1 MRSRDETIIAP
12 GRSPECSPP
21 RRRRTAALAFTAL
34 AVTAAGILGSAAA
47 PATAFVDAAA
57 APATAFVDAAAAPL
71 PTAGAAG
78 AADRGGVV
86 TAERLDV
93 LSAAQVRAVLTAA
106 GFDADPAILR
116 LGVVSYRLVYRTIDP
131 HGLPTTASGLLALP
145 ATDARRLRVVSYTH
159 GTETARADAPSTAT
173 DLAADG
179 WGQAPALTYA
189 AAGFA
194 AAAPD
199 YLGLGVGPG
208 PHPWMDVP
216 SEVTASLDL
225 LRATRLF
232 LATQGRT
239 VDPRI
244 LVTGFSQG
252 ASAATGLATALR
264 SGADPALRLG
274 ALAPVSGAY
283 DLRSVELPALL
294 DGRVEWPYG
303 VGYTAYLLVAF
314 NRLHHLYDTPAE
326 VFRDPSVEAL
336 FDGEHS
342 GERFVAGLPASID
355 ALLTPRGAEL
365 VHHPRGR
372 FAAALAVADATC
384 ATPPGPQPPPVPV
397 RLYVGGADTQ
407 VPRANSEHC
416 RTALRGHGID
426 APIVDLGAGVDHL
439 GSNRAGTAA
448 VVRWLLTPGGPR

>member
-1 MRSRDETIIAP
+1 M
-12 GRSPECSPP
+12 
-21 RRRRTAALAFTAL
+21 
-34 AVTAAGILGSAAA
+34 
-47 PATAFVDAAA
+47 
-57 APATAFVDAAAAPL
+57 
-71 PTAGAAG
+71 
-78 AADRGGVV
+78 V

-116 LGVVSYRLVYRTIDP
+116 SGVVSYRLVYRTIDP
-131 HGLPTTASGLLALP
+131 RGLATTASGLLALP
-145 ATDARRLRVVSYTH
+145 ATDTRRLHVVSYTH
-159 GTETARADAPSTAT
+159 GTEIARADAPSTAT
-173 DLAADG
+173 DRAADG

-208 PHPWMDVP
+208 LHPWMDVP

-239 VDPRI
+239 VDPRV

-355 ALLTPRGAEL
+355 ALLTPHGAEL
-365 VHHPRGR
+365 VRHPRGR

-384 ATPPGPQPPPVPV
+384 STLP
-397 RLYVGGADTQ
+397 
-407 VPRANSEHC
+407 
-416 RTALRGHGID
+416 
-426 APIVDLGAGVDHL
+426 
-439 GSNRAGTAA
+439 
-448 VVRWLLTPGGPR
+448 

>member
-1 MRSRDETIIAP
+1 MIS
-12 GRSPECSPP
+12 S
-21 RRRRTAALAFTAL
+21 
-34 AVTAAGILGSAAA
+34 
-47 PATAFVDAAA
+47 
-57 APATAFVDAAAAPL
+57 
-71 PTAGAAG
+71 
-78 AADRGGVV
+78 
-86 TAERLDV
+86 ERLRV
-93 LSAAQVRAVLTAA
+93 LSAAQVRAVLTAS
-106 GFDADPAILR
+106 GFDADPAVVR
-116 LGVVSYRLVYRTIDP
+116 AGVVTYRLVYRTIDP
-131 HGLPTTASGLLALP
+131 RGRATTASGLLALP
-145 ATDARRLRVVSYTH
+145 ATGDRRLRVVSYTH
-159 GTETARADAPSTAT
+159 GTEIARADAPSTAT

-216 SEVTASLDL
+216 SEVSASLDL
-225 LRATRLF
+225 LRATRTF
-232 LATQGRT
+232 VATQGRT
-239 VDPRI
+239 VDPRV

-252 ASAATGLATALR
+252 ASAATGLGAALQA
-264 SGADPALRLG
+264 GADPSLRLG

-283 DLRSVELPALL
+283 DFRSVELPALL

-303 VGYTAYLLVAF
+303 VGYTVYLLVAF

-342 GERFVAGLPASID
+342 GQQFVAGLPASID

-372 FAAALAVADATC
+372 LAAALAVADATC
-384 ATPPGPQPPPVPV
+384 STPPGPRSLPRSLPAPV

-416 RTALRGHGID
+416 RAALRGHGVD

>member
-1 MRSRDETIIAP
+1 M
-12 GRSPECSPP
+12 
-21 RRRRTAALAFTAL
+21 
-34 AVTAAGILGSAAA
+34 
-47 PATAFVDAAA
+47 
-57 APATAFVDAAAAPL
+57 
-71 PTAGAAG
+71 
-78 AADRGGVV
+78 V
-86 TAERLDV
+86 TAERLNV

-106 GFDADPAILR
+106 EFDADPAILR
-116 LGVVSYRLVYRTIDP
+116 SGVVSYRLVYRTIDP

-145 ATDARRLRVVSYTH
+145 ATDTRRLRVVSYTH

-194 AAAPD
+194 AVAPD

-208 PHPWMDVP
+208 LHPWMDVP
-216 SEVTASLDL
+216 SEVTASFDL

-239 VDPRI
+239 VDPRV

-274 ALAPVSGAY
+274 ALASVSGAY

-294 DGRVEWPYG
+294 DGQVEWPYG

-355 ALLTPRGAEL
+355 ALLTPHGAEL
-365 VHHPRGR
+365 AHHPRGR

-384 ATPPGPQPPPVPV
+384 STLPGPQPVPQPVPVPV

-448 VVRWLLTPGGPR
+448 VVRWFLTPGGPR

>member
-1 MRSRDETIIAP
+1 M
-12 GRSPECSPP
+12 
-21 RRRRTAALAFTAL
+21 
-34 AVTAAGILGSAAA
+34 
-47 PATAFVDAAA
+47 
-57 APATAFVDAAAAPL
+57 
-71 PTAGAAG
+71 
-78 AADRGGVV
+78 V
-86 TAERLDV
+86 TAERLNV
-93 LSAAQVRAVLTAA
+93 LSAAQVRAVLTVAE
-106 GFDADPAILR
+106 FDADPAILR
-116 LGVVSYRLVYRTIDP
+116 SGVVSYRLVYRTIDP

-145 ATDARRLRVVSYTH
+145 ATDTRRLRVVSYTH

-173 DLAADG
+173 ALAADG

-194 AAAPD
+194 AVAPD

-208 PHPWMDVP
+208 LHPWMDVP
-216 SEVTASLDL
+216 SEVTASFDL

-239 VDPRI
+239 VDPRV

-294 DGRVEWPYG
+294 DGQVEWPYG

-342 GERFVAGLPASID
+342 GEHRRPAYSPRRRAGPPSAGPVRRGAGGGRRDLLHAARPPVAAPAGAGATS
-355 ALLTPRGAEL
+355 AVRTPR
-365 VHHPRGR
+365 
-372 FAAALAVADATC
+372 F
-384 ATPPGPQPPPVPV
+384 PG
-397 RLYVGGADTQ
+397 
-407 VPRANSEHC
+407 
-416 RTALRGHGID
+416 RTASTAAR
-426 APIVDLGAGVDHL
+426 
-439 GSNRAGTAA
+439 RCAGTAS
-448 VVRWLLTPGGPR
+448 TPRSSTSARASTISAPTGPAPRPSSAGS